1 MMDRGTSLEGHKQVF
16 EDPLEGNRSGSE
28 PTRPF
33 WREETLTKAL
43 TESCPTFFMIVDSSG
58 KILFMNDAMLGA
70 LGYTRDGAAEQEC
83 PIIPEAERDRFRT
96 MLSEASES
104 GEGREGRI
112 PILGRSGKEIWVEWT
127 IVPGRGRQGE
137 AEIYYGFGRDVS
149 EATRMARERERL
161 EAQLHRVQ
169 KMEAIGALV
178 GGISHD
184 FNNILSAIIGYTQL
198 GLMQVG
204 KDTPAGEY
212 LGEVLKAGRRAG
224 NLANQLL
231 KLARHKEETLRP
243 TYVTPIIKEA
253 IKLFRASLPETVEMR
268 QDIKDERITVKSDP
282 TQLYQILM
290 NLCTNAADAM
300 ESSGGV
306 LTVEVSKVDLDSDAL
321 VSHPDIPPGSF
332 LRLRVTD
339 TGTGVAP
346 EIMDRIFE
354 PYFTTKP
361 MGKGTGLGLA
371 VTQRIVDRHGGFLT
385 ASSEPEKGSVFQV
398 FLPCTETRS
407 SESLTEKSDL
417 PAGSE
422 RVLFVDDER
431 DVVDVVRQ
439 MLEQLGYQ
447 VETETQSGRAL
458 SHFRAGPYRFDL
470 VITDVRMPHLSGDQL
485 AREMIRIR
493 PDIPIILCTGY
504 TDRFNEKK
512 AKSLGAR
519 EFILKPISIED
530 LAEKI
535 RRTLDYK

>member
-1 MMDRGTSLEGHKQVF
+1 MDRGTSLEGRKQAF
-16 EDPLEGNRSGSE
+16 EEADHSGSE
-28 PTRPF
+28 RTQAF
-33 WREETLTKAL
+33 WREEILTKAL
-43 TESCPTFFMIVDSSG
+43 IEICPSFFMVVDSGG
-58 KILFMNDAMLGA
+58 KIHFMNDAMLEA
-70 LGYTRDGAAEQEC
+70 LGYTREGVTAHEC
-83 PIIPEAERDRFRT
+83 PIIPEVDRDRFCA

-104 GEGREGRI
+104 GERREGRI
-112 PILGRSGKEIWVEWT
+112 PILGRDGREIWVEWI
-127 IVPGRGRQGE
+127 IVPDRGRNGE
-137 AEIYYGFGRDVS
+137 ADIYYGFGTDVS
-149 EATRMARERERL
+149 EATRMAAERERL

-224 NLANQLL
+224 DLANQLL

-253 IKLFRASLPETVEMR
+253 IKLFRASLPETVEIR
-268 QDIKDERITVKSDP
+268 QDIKDENITVKSDP

-300 ESSGGV
+300 EASGGV
-306 LTVEVSKVDLDSDAL
+306 ITIEVSKVALDSDAL
-321 VSHPDIPPGSF
+321 VSHPHIPPGSF
-332 LRLRVTD
+332 LRLRVSD
-339 TGTGVAP
+339 NGKGVAP
-346 EIMDRIFE
+346 ENMDRIFD

-361 MGKGTGLGLA
+361 TGKGTGLGLA
-371 VTQRIVDRHGGFLT
+371 VTQEIVDRHGGFLN
-385 ASSEPEKGSVFQV
+385 ASSEPDKGSMFQV
-398 FLPCTETRS
+398 YFPCTEMRS
-407 SESLTEKSDL
+407 SGSLTEESDL
-417 PAGSE
+417 PVGSE
-422 RVLFVDDER
+422 RLLFIDDER

-447 VETETQSGRAL
+447 VETETHSGKAL

-470 VITDVRMPHLSGDQL
+470 VITDVRMPHLRGDQL

-504 TDRFNEKK
+504 ADQFNEKK
-512 AKSLGAR
+512 AKSLGA
-519 EFILKPISIED
+519 EGFILKPILIKD

-535 RRTLDYK
+535 RRTLDYQ